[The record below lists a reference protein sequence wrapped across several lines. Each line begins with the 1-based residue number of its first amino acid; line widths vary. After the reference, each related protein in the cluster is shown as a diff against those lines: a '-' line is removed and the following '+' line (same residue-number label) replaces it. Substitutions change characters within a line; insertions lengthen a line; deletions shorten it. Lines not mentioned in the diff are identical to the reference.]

1 MGEWRERLW
10 NAAEPAGLGTRT
22 LSALLTPTEWL
33 YGLAVAARNWAYDR
47 ELLSSSAGPIPTLA
61 VGNLTVGG
69 TGKTPVAAWFAGV
82 LRARGRRPAIV
93 MRGYGGDE
101 VEVHRLL
108 NPEVPVHVS
117 ADRLAGVRWAQVAG
131 ADLVVLDDAFQ
142 HRAIRADLAVALIAA
157 EEWVETPRLLPR
169 GPWREPLKALS
180 RADLVVITR
189 KVASATEAARVGE
202 RLAALLPALPRA
214 VGHIGLGELA
224 RYQGPEGALG
234 EPFAARGFHC
244 ALAVAG
250 VAHPEAVRRQLQQE
264 GVMIDSWR
272 AFPDHHHY
280 SRADL
285 LQIRRDA
292 GPGPVLATLK
302 DAVKLGP
309 ALAPEVDIYVPL
321 QEVAWESGRE
331 QIECLLAQLSGA
343 GDQPQ
348 RDSHDT

>member
-1 MGEWRERLW
+1 MGEWRQRLW
-10 NAAEPAGLGTRT
+10 SIAEPAGLGTRT

-33 YGLAVAARNWAYDR
+33 YRLAVATRNWAYDR
-47 ELLSSSAGPIPTLA
+47 ELLKSAAGPIPTLA

-117 ADRLAGVRWAQVAG
+117 ADRVAGVRWAQVAG

-142 HRAIRADLAVALIAA
+142 HRAIRADLCVALIAA
-157 EEWVETPRLLPR
+157 EEWVEKPRLLPR
-169 GPWREPLKALS
+169 GPWREPLKELS
-180 RADLVVITR
+180 RANVVIVTR
-189 KVASATEAARVGE
+189 KLASATEAAGVGE

-214 VGHIGLGELA
+214 VAHIGLGELA
-224 RYQGPEGALG
+224 RYQGVDGGLG
-234 EPFAARGFHC
+234 ERFAAQGFHC
-244 ALAVAG
+244 ALGLAG
-250 VAHPEAVRRQLQQE
+250 VAHPEAVRQQLQQE
-264 GVMIDSWR
+264 SVMIESWR

-280 SRADL
+280 SQSDL
-285 LQIRRDA
+285 VQIRRDA
-292 GPGPVLATLK
+292 GPGPVVATLK

-309 ALAPEVDIYVPL
+309 ALASEVDIYVPL
-321 QEVAWESGRE
+321 QEVVWESGRE
-331 QIECLLAQLSGA
+331 EIDCLLAQLSGA
-343 GDQPQ
+343 GDRPL
-348 RDSHDT
+348 RGSHDT